1 MKKEYLG
8 YFAFFV
14 IVLAILCAAFPMV
27 AEVCIF
33 IGYNSLFFIDNS
45 FSISKGI
52 HPLLAWSLIF
62 ALLGLFIGLAKS
74 VTIFKLHKKFYLYS
88 FLGIFLFL
96 FLINKCSNPL
106 KYNSTREFREEMLW
120 NNLSKKNSYS
130 ICSAY
135 ISEFPNGKHITEIG
149 ILQEKAL
156 WDSASVVKSSK
167 IWNLYCEKFKN
178 SSRYGQAM
186 RNYDKI
192 LWGEISRVY
201 NKDAFTNYLKQFP
214 NGVGS
219 KSAKYRLKNDI
230 NSNAQVILPGNN
242 SIETQNQPNLPIDS
256 TINNNDVNSTVEVA
270 SNNVAIIGN
279 SENYNTNSPVDA
291 NIVNKP
297 INEDKSNLN
306 NDYGLLELS
315 GGIKYEGY
323 YQNGKPNG
331 IGKEIFQDKSTYSG
345 SYINGKRDGEFVFTN
360 TNGNREKRIFKDGN
374 RIEAPLQPTEI
385 NSNYIGERKNGI
397 GSPPHGLGK
406 EVFPDGTSL
415 SGNYI
420 DGKRDGDFIYTGKD
434 GKKEKQVF
442 NNGIRIK

>member
-33 IGYNSLFFIDNS
+33 IGFNSLFFIDNS
-45 FSISKGI
+45 FSISEGI

-106 KYNSTREFREEMLW
+106 KYSGTREIREEMLW
-120 NNLSKKNSYS
+120 NNLSKKNSYF

-135 ISEFPNGKHITEIG
+135 ISEFPNGKHITEIE

-178 SSRYGQAM
+178 SARYAQAM

-201 NKDAFTNYLKQFP
+201 NKEAFANYLKQFP

-230 NSNAQVILPGNN
+230 NSNTQVILPDNN
-242 SIETQNQPNLPIDS
+242 SIETQNQPDLQVDS
-256 TINNNDVNSTVEVA
+256 AKFDDNPVTILGDDVPD
-270 SNNVAIIGN
+270 NNVPIKNDNVSSAIDVKG
-279 SENYNTNSPVDA
+279 EGAKDLVDG
-291 NIVNKP
+291 
-297 INEDKSNLN
+297 
-306 NDYGLLELS
+306 YGKLHLA
-315 GGIKYEGY
+315 GGIEYEGY
-323 YQNGKPNG
+323 IQNGKPNG
-331 IGKEIFQDKSTYSG
+331 LGKEIFQDNSVYSG
-345 SYINGKRDGEFVFTN
+345 FYINGKRDGEFVFTSSD
-360 TNGNREKRIFKDGN
+360 GIKESRIFKFGQ
-374 RIEAPLQPTEI
+374 RIGTSNPSTTNNP
-385 NSNYIGERKNGI
+385 NSVNNNNGSIKNGY
-397 GSPPHGLGK
+397 GTQT
-406 EVFPDGTSL
+406 FPDGTSL

-420 DGKRDGDFIYTGKD
+420 DGKREGEFIYTGKD
-434 GKKEKQVF
+434 GKRESQVF
-442 NNGIRIK
+442 KNGNRIK